1 MKTIHKNAYISLA
14 ALIFTLSI
22 GNCFAMDKPSNVL
35 QFKNAN
41 RGPFISLFSAVE
53 GAILDNGKP
62 VVGVKVERSYH
73 FTWIDKDFSDST
85 ITDDHG
91 RYTFSEATTWML
103 LGSIFPHEPVIP
115 QEIKIYPKANKEG
128 LSIWQNAKRNYDTM
142 GELYGLQPYLEQ
154 TLAKN
159 LTPVMQGFI
168 NGKLRLDCDL
178 ATISSLSDDDT
189 EFQSVNSFN
198 TIISACDLQLP
209 YQVALNQSKRL
220 VTKNKEHVQAALHS
234 YLAANV
240 SAFKALQEERLSAYS
255 DLSYVNIESTDL
267 YDRIELVNS
276 DANIHQS
283 QKTVEL
289 GGEIIM
295 QMKNSKDEIIRI
307 RVWLSD
313 AHFQIDQQNVIFLA
327 NYNALIFNEF
337 NIDAEGEA

>member
-1 MKTIHKNAYISLA
+1 
-14 ALIFTLSI
+14 
-22 GNCFAMDKPSNVL
+22 MDKPSNAL

-62 VVGVKVERSYH
+62 IVGVKVERSYH
-73 FTWIDKDFSDST
+73 FTWIGKDFSDST
-85 ITDDHG
+85 ITDDQG
-91 RYTFSEATTWML
+91 QYAFNEATTWML

-115 QEIKIYPKANKEG
+115 QEIKIYPKANKEDI
-128 LSIWQNAKRNYDTM
+128 SIWQNSKRNYDTM
-142 GELYGLQPYLEQ
+142 GELDGLQPYLEQ
-154 TLAKN
+154 TSAKD

-178 ATISSLSDDDT
+178 TNISSLSDNDI
-189 EFQSVNSFN
+189 EFQSVNSSN
-198 TIISACDLQLP
+198 ALISACDLQLP

-220 VTKNKEHVQAALHS
+220 VTKNKEYVQTALHT
-234 YLAANV
+234 YLTENA

-255 DLSYVNIESTDL
+255 DLNYVNIESIEL
-267 YDRIELVNS
+267 YDRIELINS

-295 QMKNSKDEIIRI
+295 QMKNSKDEIVRI

-313 AHFQIDQQNVIFLA
+313 AHFQIDQQNVVFLA
-327 NYNALIFNEF
+327 NYNALVFNEF
-337 NIDAEGEA
+337 NIDAEDEA